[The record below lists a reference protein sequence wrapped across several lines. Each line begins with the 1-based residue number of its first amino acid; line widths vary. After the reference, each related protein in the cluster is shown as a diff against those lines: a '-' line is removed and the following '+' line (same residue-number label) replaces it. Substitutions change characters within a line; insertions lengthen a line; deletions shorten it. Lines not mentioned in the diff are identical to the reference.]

1 MDIFQYP
8 LTARSFNVWLL
19 IGLWKLARSNLCLT
33 VSTIVSQGDFPWLV
47 AKKWACCI
55 YVKIAIV
62 VEKVHEGFTVLVLTS
77 TAVTK
82 IANTFD
88 LRQFVLDVKL
98 DSSLQLM
105 NKTDVILQIIKNDAQ
120 WDVMKYTIFFEIYH
134 YRMHVTVVLVPVISL
149 DFILYHRVIKSPKKW
164 CTPSLLSSPSS
175 VWDAEL
181 SS

>member
-1 MDIFQYP
+1 M
-8 LTARSFNVWLL
+8 
-19 IGLWKLARSNLCLT
+19 CLT

-47 AKKWACCI
+47 AKKWACGI

-62 VEKVHEGFTVLVLTS
+62 VEKVHEGFTVLVLPS

-120 WDVMKYTIFFEIYH
+120 
-134 YRMHVTVVLVPVISL
+134 
-149 DFILYHRVIKSPKKW
+149 
-164 CTPSLLSSPSS
+164 
-175 VWDAEL
+175 
-181 SS
+181 